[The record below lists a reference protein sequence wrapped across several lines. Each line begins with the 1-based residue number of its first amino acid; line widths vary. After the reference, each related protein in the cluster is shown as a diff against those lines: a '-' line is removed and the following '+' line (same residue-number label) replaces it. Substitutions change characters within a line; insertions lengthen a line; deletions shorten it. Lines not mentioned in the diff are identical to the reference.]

1 MYYRRGPSI
10 LGIIYIVIGIF
21 VAADHNYFKSIESV
35 EDVISAALALLLWPL
50 VLFDVNLH
58 IKG

>member
-21 VAADHNYFKSIESV
+21 VAADHNYFNNIESV
-35 EDVISAALALLLWPL
+35 EDVLSAALALLLWPL
-50 VLFDVNLH
+50 VLLDVNLR